1 MVYYAHSGPSDDGRD
16 WQALKAHLEQVAA
29 LAAQMAEPLG
39 LGKAASLAGLF
50 HDLGKYTAD
59 FQKRLT
65 GADVRVDHSTA
76 GGWHVLQAVQG
87 QDRLVA
93 ELIAYAIL
101 GHHAGLPDKR
111 GIESALTERIAGF
124 KSGSLDRVWETET
137 TADLS
142 GLMPGFSWE
151 KTRERLA
158 FQLAFCGRMLF
169 SCLVDA
175 GAWVETIPSGR
186 TRSQTRVASLAEA
199 WVETG
204 DRPCFSPMPGVASLA
219 GAWIE
224 LLHVFFGIS
233 IGISPISAMH
243 CGAHGHVF
251 GAKLPDLLC
260 NGFLSTPMNVGMSCP
275 IVFMVWCDL
284 WQWIAQSSA

>member
-16 WQALKAHLEQVAA
+16 WQVLKAHLEQVAA

-39 LGKAASLAGLF
+39 LEKAASLAGLF

-124 KSGSLDRVWETET
+124 KSGSLDRVWETEL

-175 GAWVETIPSGR
+175 GAWVETVEG
-186 TRSQTRVASLAEA
+186 LAVRA
-199 WVETG
+199 H
-204 DRPCFSPMPGVASLA
+204 RRVASLA

-224 LLHVFFGIS
+224 TVANSTISRGDLVPSLKGRGSSSYTCFPVF
-233 IGISPISAMH
+233 P
-243 CGAHGHVF
+243 
-251 GAKLPDLLC
+251 
-260 NGFLSTPMNVGMSCP
+260 STVAIRPK
-275 IVFMVWCDL
+275 
-284 WQWIAQSSA
+284 